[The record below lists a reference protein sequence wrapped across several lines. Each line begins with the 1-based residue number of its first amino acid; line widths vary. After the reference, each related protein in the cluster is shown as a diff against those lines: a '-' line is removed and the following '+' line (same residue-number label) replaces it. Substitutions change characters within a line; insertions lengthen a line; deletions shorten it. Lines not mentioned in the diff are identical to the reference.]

1 MQTRYSNIIHYDIL
15 ISEQNNNDNTTD
27 NSPLFAD
34 RKHAATLLSEKI
46 KVLLNK
52 TLGDAVDSKQR
63 QQQLVVLAIPRGG
76 VITGDV
82 IASALDAKLDVIV
95 SRKIGAPYNP
105 ELAIGAV
112 MHDGAFFPNTDIIR
126 MLRIPQQYIDEQ
138 ISIQTKEIE
147 RRLQLF
153 REANKSDYYE
163 IEDKTIILVD
173 DGIATG
179 ATVFACI
186 NWLKE
191 KTPRDLIIAVPV
203 APRDTVSKLRHQ
215 IDKVVVLYA
224 PMLFGSVGAFY
235 RDFSQVSDDKVV
247 EIMSKHRQ

>member
-1 MQTRYSNIIHYDIL
+1 MSI

-46 KVLLNK
+46 KVLLKK
-52 TLGDAVDSKQR
+52 TLGDAVDSKQK

-112 MHDGAFFPNTDIIR
+112 MHDGTFFPNTDIIE
-126 MLRIPQQYIDEQ
+126 MLRIPNKYISEQ
-138 ISIQTKEIE
+138 VSIQIKEIE
-147 RRLQLF
+147 RRLILF
-153 REANKSDYYE
+153 RGANKRNYYE
-163 IEDKTIILVD
+163 IDGKTIILVD

-186 NWLKE
+186 NWLKRQN
-191 KTPRDLIIAVPV
+191 PRNLVLAVPV
-203 APRDTVSKLRHQ
+203 APRDTVNKLRQQ

-224 PMLFGSVGAFY
+224 PMLFGSVGEFY

-247 EIMSKHRQ
+247 EIMSKHRR

>member
-1 MQTRYSNIIHYDIL
+1 MVST
-15 ISEQNNNDNTTD
+15 ISQHNGNDNG
-27 NSPLFAD
+27 PLFAD
-34 RKHAATLLSEKI
+34 RKHAATLLAEKL
-46 KVLLNK
+46 KVLINK
-52 TLGDAVDSKQR
+52 TLGNATDPKEHQ
-63 QQQLVVLAIPRGG
+63 QQQLLTLAIPRGG
-76 VITGDV
+76 VVTGDV
-82 IASALDAKLDVIV
+82 IASALDSKLDIIV

-112 MHDGAFFPNTDIIR
+112 MHDGTFFPNTDIIE
-126 MLRIPQQYIDEQ
+126 MLRIPNKYISEQ
-138 ISIQTKEIE
+138 VSIQIKEIE
-147 RRLQLF
+147 RRLILF
-153 REANKSDYYE
+153 RGANKRNYYE
-163 IEDKTIILVD
+163 IDGKTIILVD

-186 NWLKE
+186 NWLKRQN
-191 KTPRDLIIAVPV
+191 PRNLVLAVPV
-203 APRDTVSKLRHQ
+203 APRDTVNKLRQQ

>member
-1 MQTRYSNIIHYDIL
+1 VSI

-46 KVLLNK
+46 KVLLKK
-52 TLGDAVDSKQR
+52 TLVDAVDSKQK

-112 MHDGAFFPNTDIIR
+112 MHDGTFFPNADIIE
-126 MLRIPQQYIDEQ
+126 MLRIPNEYIREQ
-138 ISIQTKEIE
+138 VSIQIKEIE
-147 RRLQLF
+147 RRLILF
-153 REANKSDYYE
+153 RGANKRNYYE
-163 IEDKTIILVD
+163 IDGKTIILVD

-186 NWLKE
+186 NWLKRQN
-191 KTPRDLIIAVPV
+191 PRNLVLAVPV
-203 APRDTVSKLRHQ
+203 APRDTFNKLRQQ

>member
-1 MQTRYSNIIHYDIL
+1 MSI

-46 KVLLNK
+46 KVLLKK
-52 TLGDAVDSKQR
+52 TLVDAVDSKQK

-112 MHDGAFFPNTDIIR
+112 MHDGTFFPNADIIE
-126 MLRIPQQYIDEQ
+126 MLRIPNEYIREQ
-138 ISIQTKEIE
+138 VSIQIKEIE
-147 RRLQLF
+147 RRLILF
-153 REANKSDYYE
+153 RGANKRNYYE
-163 IEDKTIILVD
+163 IDGKTIILVD

-186 NWLKE
+186 NWLKRQN
-191 KTPRDLIIAVPV
+191 PRNLVLAVPV
-203 APRDTVSKLRHQ
+203 APRDTFNKLRQQ